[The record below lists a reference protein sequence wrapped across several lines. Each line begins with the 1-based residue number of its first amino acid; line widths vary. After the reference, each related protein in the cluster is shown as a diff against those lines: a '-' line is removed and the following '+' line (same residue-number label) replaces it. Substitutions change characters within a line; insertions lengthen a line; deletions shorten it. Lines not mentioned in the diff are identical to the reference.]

1 LQYSLENAIINNIN
15 ITYNKTMAR
24 SIPFTLKFTPNEKK
38 RLQYTAKISGVSMSE
53 LIQDFCK
60 QLPKPPEDV
69 STPTKV
75 CSIPNAVATED

>member
-1 LQYSLENAIINNIN
+1 
-15 ITYNKTMAR
+15 MAR

-60 QLPKPPEDV
+60 GLPSPEDV
-69 STPTKV
+69 STPKKV
-75 CSIPNAVATED
+75 CSMSNAVAAED